1 MKTVKNICCLGAGY
15 VGGPTMAVLALN
27 CPDIQVTV
35 VDINEIQIS
44 KWNGSDLS
52 QLPVYEPGL
61 SEIISQTRFK
71 NLHFSTDLEGA
82 IKKADIIFI
91 SVNTPT
97 KKKGIGSGQASN
109 VRWIE
114 SSARLVGKYST
125 GHTIVVEKSTVPVR
139 TGAIVEEILCSTKK
153 DSDLGINSKSFDVLS
168 NPEFLA
174 EGSAVNDLQ
183 NPDRVLIGGKNKK
196 AVNVLEEI
204 YLNWI
209 SKDKIIKTNLW
220 SSELSK
226 LSANAFLAQRVSSI
240 NAISEICEVTGANIS
255 EVSNS
260 IGKDKRIGSRFLKP
274 GPGFGG
280 SCFKKDIL
288 SLVYLCEHYGLNEIA
303 KYWEQVISINDH
315 QQDRIFKIIVNNLFG
330 TVSGKKIVVLG
341 FAFKSNTND
350 TRESPAILIC
360 KKLLEEGAFLL
371 INDPKVSIQKIS
383 ESLGMS
389 PVSESERTKNQFN
402 GGWDFANIIEDS
414 FLSADAAVILCDWDN
429 YKVLDWEKISKEM
442 RQPAWI
448 FDTRDVVDA
457 AQVKLTNVNLWQL
470 GKGSKNIRSLF

>member
-1 MKTVKNICCLGAGY
+1 
-15 VGGPTMAVLALN
+15 MAVLALN

-44 KWNGSDLS
+44 KWNSSDLS

-71 NLHFSTDLEGA
+71 NLHFSTDLEGS

-97 KKKGIGSGQASN
+97 KKQGIGSGQASD

-114 SSARLVGKYST
+114 SSARLVSKYAT

-139 TGAIVEEILCSTKK
+139 TGATLEAILTSTSKQSNL
-153 DSDLGINSKSFDVLS
+153 DINSKSFDVLS

-174 EGSAVNDLQ
+174 EGTAVNDLQ
-183 NPDRVLIGGKNKK
+183 NPDRVLIGGKSEM

-204 YLNWI
+204 YLNWV
-209 SKDKIIKTNLW
+209 SKDRIIKTNLW

-240 NAISEICEVTGANIS
+240 NAISEICEVTGASIN

-260 IGKDKRIGSRFLKP
+260 IGKDKRIGSRLLQA

-288 SLVYLCEHYGLNEIA
+288 SLVYLCEHYGLKKIA

-315 QQDRIFKIIVNNLFG
+315 QQERIFKIIVNNLFG

-371 INDPKVSIQKIS
+371 INDPKVGIQKIS
-383 ESLGMS
+383 EDLGMS
-389 PVSESERTKNQFN
+389 SVSESAKTKNQFD
-402 GGWDFANIIEDS
+402 GGWDFSNNIDDLFI
-414 FLSADAAVILCDWDN
+414 SADAVLILCDWDT
-429 YKVLDWEKISKEM
+429 YKVLNWNKISKEM

-448 FDTRDVVDA
+448 FDTRDVVDE
-457 AQVKLTNVNLWQL
+457 AQVKLTNLNLWKL
-470 GKGSKNIRSLF
+470 GKGSENIQIGFNSL

>member
-1 MKTVKNICCLGAGY
+1 
-15 VGGPTMAVLALN
+15 MAVLALN

-35 VDINEIQIS
+35 VDINDIQIS
-44 KWNGSDLS
+44 KWNSSDLS

-71 NLHFSTDLEGA
+71 NLHFSTDLEGS

-97 KKKGIGSGQASN
+97 KKQGIGSGQASDL
-109 VRWIE
+109 RWIE
-114 SSARLVGKYST
+114 SSARLVSKYST
-125 GHTIVVEKSTVPVR
+125 GYTIVVEKSTVPVR
-139 TGAIVEEILCSTKK
+139 TGATVEAILTATNKQSNL
-153 DSDLGINSKSFDVLS
+153 DINSKSFDVLS

-174 EGSAVNDLQ
+174 EGTAVNDLQ
-183 NPDRVLIGGKNKK
+183 NPDRVLIGGKSEI

-204 YLNWI
+204 YLNWV
-209 SKDKIIKTNLW
+209 SKDRIIKTNLW

-240 NAISEICEVTGANIS
+240 NAISEICEVTGANIN

-260 IGKDKRIGSRFLKP
+260 IGKDKRIGSRFLQP

-288 SLVYLCEHYGLNEIA
+288 SLVYLCEHYGLKKIA

-315 QQDRIFKIIVNNLFG
+315 QQERIFKIIVNNLFG

-371 INDPKVSIQKIS
+371 INDPKVGIQKIS
-383 ESLGMS
+383 EDLGMS
-389 PVSESERTKNQFN
+389 SVAESAKTKNQFD
-402 GGWDFANIIEDS
+402 GGWDFSQNINDS
-414 FLSADAAVILCDWDN
+414 FTSADAVLILCDWDN
-429 YKVLDWEKISKEM
+429 YKVLNWKKISKEM

-448 FDTRDVVDA
+448 FDTRDVVDE
-457 AQVKLTNVNLWQL
+457 AQVQLTNLNLWKL
-470 GKGSKNIRSLF
+470 GKG